1 MTNDKRG
8 ASETSK
14 SRRAK
19 QAMALHLLY
28 WLPENTQCRGVAS
41 RAGLSSLLV
50 TCIATHPS

>member
-28 WLPENTQCRGVAS
+28 WLPENTQRCSVAS